1 MYGTRPASSVVRR
14 FRKSLGAPSN
24 GRLLPMETRDASLGL
39 FAMAGPAATIIISA
53 ILLRLLPNEVRIML
67 AAWVLMS
74 FPIGVLFGHCVL
86 SEA

>member
-1 MYGTRPASSVVRR
+1 
-14 FRKSLGAPSN
+14 
-24 GRLLPMETRDASLGL
+24 METRDASLGL